1 MKIYT
6 KTGDQGETCLFDGS
20 RTSKDDLRLDLI
32 GDIDELSAHLG
43 LVHSLLDDAKI
54 NEFIVKI
61 IHNLFHLNAHLA
73 GAIKYASLDLSEE
86 VANLESSIDKMD
98 LSLPTLVDFIYPL
111 GSQTIATIHI
121 ARTICR
127 RAERKL
133 VAAGLEFKF
142 HPTSLQYLN
151 RLSDW
156 LFTLARYVAENN
168 QIEEC
173 ILKKP
178 FFVR

>member
-43 LVHSLLDDAKI
+43 LVHSLLEDAKT
-54 NEFIVKI
+54 NEFIVEV
-61 IHNLFHLNAHLA
+61 IHDLFHLNAHLA
-73 GAIKYASLDLSEE
+73 GAVKYANLDLSAE
-86 VANLESSIDKMD
+86 VVNLELSIDEMD
-98 LSLPTLVDFIYPL
+98 LLLPPLVNFIYPL
-111 GSQTIATIHI
+111 GSQTIAAIHI

-142 HPTSLQYLN
+142 HPSSLQYLN

-173 ILKKP
+173 ILAN
-178 FFVR
+178 

>member
-20 RTSKDDLRLDLI
+20 RTTKDDLRLDLI

-73 GAIKYASLDLSEE
+73 GAIKYVNLDLSAE
-86 VANLESSIDKMD
+86 VVNLELSIDKMD
-98 LSLPTLVDFIYPL
+98 LSLSPLVNFIYPL
-111 GSQTIATIHI
+111 GRQTIATLHV
-121 ARTICR
+121 ARPICR

-133 VAAGLEFKF
+133 VAAGLEYKF
-142 HPTSLQYLN
+142 HLTSLQYLN

-156 LFTLARYVAENN
+156 LFTLARYVAESN

-173 ILKKP
+173 ILKNP
-178 FFVR
+178 YFVR

>member
-1 MKIYT
+1 M
-6 KTGDQGETCLFDGS
+6 
-20 RTSKDDLRLDLI
+20 
-32 GDIDELSAHLG
+32 
-43 LVHSLLDDAKI
+43 HSLLDDAKT

-73 GAIKYASLDLSEE
+73 GAVKYVNLDLSIE
-86 VANLESSIDKMD
+86 VIALESSIDEMV
-98 LSLPTLVDFIYPL
+98 LSLPPLVNFIYPL

-142 HPTSLQYLN
+142 HPSSLHYLN

-173 ILKKP
+173 ILAN
-178 FFVR
+178 

>member
-43 LVHSLLDDAKI
+43 LVHSLLDDTKT
-54 NEFIVKI
+54 NGFIIEV
-61 IHNLFHLNAHLA
+61 IHDLFHLNAHLA
-73 GAIKYASLDLSEE
+73 GAIKYANLDLSAE
-86 VANLESSIDKMD
+86 VINLELSIDKMD
-98 LSLPTLVDFIYPL
+98 LILPPLINFIYPL

-142 HPTSLQYLN
+142 HPSSLQYLN

-156 LFTLARYVAENN
+156 LFTLARYVASTQ
-168 QIEEC
+168 QIEEY
-173 ILKKP
+173 ILSN
-178 FFVR
+178 